1 MSNDRHTMFFMGN
14 EYPNYGGGGGGSFS
28 SEKIYTNSGGNAPA
42 NIQLSKAITDFD
54 AIILNGY
61 RNNMTT
67 YYSSNMYLTEEVV
80 SGRIICLTDDSFYA
94 WYTVT
99 NDTTLTS
106 AGANIVITD
115 IYGIKFGGGSS
126 GGGGG
131 SSTSEIIELTAG
143 DGTSSR
149 TFTFEKTPKKVT
161 IYWETASSGTVWTFY
176 KSFIWGDRL
185 VFHQATDRNIYES
198 GWIGNGTLT
207 YNGNSVT
214 MTNNNALQACNNT
227 TGFGH
232 MLVEY

>member
-28 SEKIYTNSGGNAPA
+28 SEKIYTNSEGSAPA
-42 NIQLSKAITDFD
+42 TIQLSKAITDFD

-131 SSTSEIIELTAG
+131 SSYSESYLYENQTTGSEATITLTDDLSNYDELFFDIYRVADSRNYHVGKSYKTSVLSINDYLQILVYQNEYESWQITSETLLTRVNRG
-143 DGTSSR
+143 G
-149 TFTFEKTPKKVT
+149 
-161 IYWETASSGTVWTFY
+161 
-176 KSFIWGDRL
+176 
-185 VFHQATDRNIYES
+185 NIYVKRI
-198 GWIGNGTLT
+198 IGVK
-207 YNGNSVT
+207 Y
-214 MTNNNALQACNNT
+214 
-227 TGFGH
+227 
-232 MLVEY
+232 